1 MKRTKSPAK
10 QQDRMS
16 RLLDELV
23 EFEEFRT
30 TILDTI
36 RQDLKSGMTA
46 AQLREKY
53 SALVQARVLTEALTD
68 ESARALTAAKDVLDR
83 AHGKATEK
91 KEITHTLKDM
101 SEEEL
106 DALIRSE
113 EEELREIEVMAGE
126 H

>member
-36 RQDLKSGMTA
+36 RQDLKAGMTA

-53 SALVQARVLTEALTD
+53 AALVQARVLTEALTD

-83 AHGKATEK
+83 AHGRATEK

-101 SEEEL
+101 SEAEL